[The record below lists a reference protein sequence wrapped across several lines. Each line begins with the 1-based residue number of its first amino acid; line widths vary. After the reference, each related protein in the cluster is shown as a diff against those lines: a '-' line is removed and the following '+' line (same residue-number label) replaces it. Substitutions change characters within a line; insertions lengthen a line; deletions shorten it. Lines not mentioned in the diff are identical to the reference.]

1 MLKSQTFLLAMCCMK
16 PETHLLFLCTALIS
30 RFYVSEDFFFRVLI
44 KNMRYKKQ

>member
-16 PETHLLFLCTALIS
+16 PDTHLLFCTALIS

-44 KNMRYKKQ
+44 KNMRNKKQ